1 MVTRNR
7 IGRTLMAQNKRGK
20 NWVKEHD
27 QDPWVQRARKEG
39 WRARSCFKLMEMAD
53 KDGLLRPGQRVL
65 DLGAAPGGW
74 SQVAAARVG
83 ERGRVI
89 ASDILDMEP
98 VPGVSF
104 LQGDFREEDVYQ
116 RLLGELDDGR
126 VDLVLSD
133 MSPNISGHAAIDQPR
148 VMGLAELALDM
159 ARTVLAPEGQCL
171 IKVFQGEGF
180 DEFRQAMKASFR
192 TVKSRKPE
200 ASRARSPE
208 VYLLGSGREMV

>member
-1 MVTRNR
+1 
-7 IGRTLMAQNKRGK
+7 MARNKRSK
-20 NWVKEHD
+20 NWVREHE
-27 QDPWVQRARKEG
+27 QDYWVQRARKEG
-39 WRARSCFKLMEMAD
+39 WRARSCFKLLEIAD
-53 KDGLLRPGQRVL
+53 KDGLLRPGQQVV

-83 ERGRVI
+83 AKGRVI

-98 VPGVSF
+98 VPGVTF

-116 RLLGELDDGR
+116 RLLAELDGGQA
-126 VDLVLSD
+126 DLVLSD
-133 MSPNISGHAAIDQPR
+133 MSPNISGHQAIDQPR
-148 VMGLAELALDM
+148 AMALAELALDM
-159 ARTVLAPEGQCL
+159 AQTVLAPDGQCL

-192 TVKSRKPE
+192 SVKSRKPE

-208 VYLLGSGREMV
+208 VYLLGSGRQMV

>member
-1 MVTRNR
+1 MARNR
-7 IGRTLMAQNKRGK
+7 RGK
-20 NWVKEHD
+20 SWVKEHE
-27 QDPWVQRARKEG
+27 QDYWVQRARKEG
-39 WRARSCFKLMEMAD
+39 WRARSCFKLLEIAD

-83 ERGRVI
+83 AKGRVI

-98 VPGVSF
+98 VPGVTF

-116 RLLGELDDGR
+116 RLLDELEGGQA
-126 VDLVLSD
+126 DLVLSD
-133 MSPNISGHAAIDQPR
+133 MSPNISGNRAIDQPR
-148 VMGLAELALDM
+148 VMDLAELALDM
-159 ARTVLAPEGQCL
+159 AQRVLTPEGQCL

-192 TVKSRKPE
+192 SVKSRKPE

-208 VYLLGSGREMV
+208 VYLLGSGRQMV